1 MQLRLSQNSLSTWIK
16 HNQNTK
22 LIKITYKTKTIGSKQ
37 LLMKKWILF
46 GQFNLIVSLTACL
59 QAVADDAC

>member
-1 MQLRLSQNSLSTWIK
+1 M
-16 HNQNTK
+16 
-22 LIKITYKTKTIGSKQ
+22 TYKTKTIGSKQ